1 MDIMELGAIGELVG
15 GVAVLATLVYLA
27 VQVREGRRDLRLQ
40 SEFNLTDRLAQSAF
54 QYALSPDLARSL
66 ERMYTAPDSL
76 DEDERRAAMW
86 TGIAFFHGVDAMY
99 QRYAEGVI
107 SREAWAPQERLVTGI
122 LQSPVTRQWWATKQ
136 NLAFS
141 DRFRSFIDDK
151 LASGLDS
158 EHWEIVAADQLDTH

>member
-76 DEDERRAAMW
+76 DQDERRAAMW

-107 SREAWAPQERLVTGI
+107 SREAWAYV
-122 LQSPVTRQWWATKQ
+122 
-136 NLAFS
+136 
-141 DRFRSFIDDK
+141 DD
-151 LASGLDS
+151 G
-158 EHWEIVAADQLDTH
+158 